1 MPSDQTRGPL
11 EALQAQLRE
20 ALEIHVSALTQ
31 QYDQALADAKRDA
44 AADAERTAGARIETL
59 RSELR
64 AEWSSRLET
73 EVAGARAEAERR
85 LVAETMKARVEAEQ
99 QAAESTS
106 RLREELEH
114 ALSAERQRADTQV
127 QAEKRRAESAV
138 AAERERSA
146 SAVAAERER
155 SAAELTSAR
164 EELASAREEAARGA
178 TSAAAAA
185 AAPADR
191 QTQLAAV
198 ERLLN
203 AVRTIDRAQTLTQ
216 VLDALVRET
225 AQSASRAI
233 AFLVDGD
240 RLKGWKAVGFDA
252 LDPPQIDNP
261 IAGTGLLPSAARAGE
276 AMVTTPDRPAPTF
289 AALPANRTAL
299 AAPLVVGGHTVAVL
313 YADEGGAAQGIA
325 AGWTDAIQVL
335 ARHASAALSLVT
347 ALRTLQTLTKGNGAA
362 DAADADDQGA
372 KRYARLLVSEIKLYN
387 EAAVRVGRQKR
398 DLLQRLRPEIERA
411 RRLYE
416 ERIPADVGARAAYF
430 QQELVQTL
438 ADGDAGLLGT

>member
-1 MPSDQTRGPL
+1 MSSDQTRGPL

-44 AADAERTAGARIETL
+44 AAGAERAAGARIETL

-114 ALSAERQRADTQV
+114 ALSAERQRAETQV

-146 SAVAAERER
+146 A
-155 SAAELTSAR
+155 
-164 EELASAREEAARGA
+164 ELASAREEAARAA

-198 ERLLN
+198 ERLLS

-261 IAGTGLLPSAARAGE
+261 IAGTGLLSSAARAGD
-276 AMVTTPDRPAPTF
+276 AMVTAPDRPAPTF

-313 YADEGGAAQGIA
+313 YADEGGAAQGIAA